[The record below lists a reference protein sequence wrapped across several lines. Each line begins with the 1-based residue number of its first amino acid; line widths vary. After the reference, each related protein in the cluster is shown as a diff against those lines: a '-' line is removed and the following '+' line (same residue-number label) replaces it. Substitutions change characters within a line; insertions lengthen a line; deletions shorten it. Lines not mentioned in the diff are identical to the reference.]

1 MHLITGAVL
10 PGRARDF
17 RHESLARCQPRLD
30 VHAVA
35 QEDRF
40 RLRAD
45 DGRGLLFTLH
55 RRANAGAT
63 DISELVE
70 TGQRVRVRFEGIP
83 DVSALAHRL
92 DRL

>member
-1 MHLITGAVL
+1 M
-10 PGRARDF
+10 RAR
-17 RHESLARCQPRLD
+17 RSE
-30 VHAVA
+30 VEGVIVVA

-55 RRANAGAT
+55 RRANADAA
-63 DISELVE
+63 DIAELAD
-70 TGQRVRVRFEGIP
+70 TGERVRVQFEGIP